1 MEPNTNFEHK
11 ILEKD
16 IERLSKEVHEYK
28 AEHGV
33 EKVDESALKAV
44 IGSRIFQPQKNV
56 NYQGAAKPQQ
66 PPEDKSKDVLPDYLE
81 KESSEIKLK
90 VEELLETTF
99 KHGIDHGIKEAKKS
113 NAFILDSY
121 HDALTAK
128 MYEELKSRGLI
139 K

>member
-28 AEHGV
+28 KEHDV
-33 EKVDESALKAV
+33 EKIDESILRSV
-44 IGSRIFQPQKNV
+44 IGSRISQSGKNV
-56 NYQGAAKPQQ
+56 NYQGNAKPQQ
-66 PPEDKSKDVLPDYLE
+66 PQEDKSKDVLPDYMDNE
-81 KESSEIKLK
+81 APEIKLK
-90 VEELLETTF
+90 VEQLIETTF
-99 KHGIDHGIKEAKKS
+99 QHGIDHGIGEAKKMIP
-113 NAFILDSY
+113 FILDSY

-128 MYEELKSRGLI
+128 MFEELKNRGLI